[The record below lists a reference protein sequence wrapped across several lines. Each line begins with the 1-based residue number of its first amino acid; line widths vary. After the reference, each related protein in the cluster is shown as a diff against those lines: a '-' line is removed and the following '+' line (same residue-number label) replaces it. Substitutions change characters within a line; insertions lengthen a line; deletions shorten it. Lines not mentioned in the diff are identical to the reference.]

1 MPEWRNLVCGAMIV
15 ILPTSF
21 MAQDSTRGML
31 HSDGGTWLNGNPA
44 PASAAVFPDSLVQTQ
59 AGHSSRIDVAGSN
72 VLVLPET
79 EIQFQGDVLVLTHGS
94 LQLVTTSKMEVLV
107 GCIRITPTTSDR
119 TEYEVT
125 DVDGRV
131 RIAASKSD
139 VKVHAHGSGVLRSKQ
154 GESSDAIVHEGEQ
167 STRDERCGAPPSPT
181 QTVTATGPFLDS
193 WWAKGVGIGIVATL
207 TCLGLCHEDDPIS
220 PSKP

>member
-1 MPEWRNLVCGAMIV
+1 LPEWRNLVCGAMIV

-79 EIQFQGDVLVLTHGS
+79 EVQFLGSLLVLTHGS

-131 RIAASKSD
+131 RIAASKSN

-193 WWAKGVGIGIVATL
+193 WWAKGVGIGVVATL